1 MTTYIEGYKTYVN
14 GNVIQDD
21 LIKAKYNG
29 KKMAIDIYDNGE
41 HFFTTLNNQDISNI
55 LTKRAHALPLER
67 RLMKDFAV
75 RKTTRKTKRGKKYKK
90 NKKKTLKR

>member
-1 MTTYIEGYKTYVN
+1 MTTYIEGYKTYIN

-21 LIKAKYNG
+21 LIKAKYDG
-29 KKMAIDIYDNGE
+29 KNMAIDIYDNGKR
-41 HFFTTLNNQDISNI
+41 FFTTLNNQDISNI
-55 LTKRAHALPLER
+55 LSKKAHALPLER

-75 RKTTRKTKRGKKYKK
+75 RKTKRINKYKKNKK